1 MSKRKYQ
8 IINVEGN
15 QIEIIGFTV
24 ENMIN
29 NFEGSIVCNTELAYT
44 ITDRIDDILDM
55 ERFEVK
61 HFFMDRAREFPCL
74 IQRLN

>member
-15 QIEIIGFTV
+15 QIEVIGFTV

-29 NFEGSIVCNTELAYT
+29 SFEGSIVCDSELAYT
-44 ITDRIDDILDM
+44 IADYIDDILDM
-55 ERFEVK
+55 ERSEVQ